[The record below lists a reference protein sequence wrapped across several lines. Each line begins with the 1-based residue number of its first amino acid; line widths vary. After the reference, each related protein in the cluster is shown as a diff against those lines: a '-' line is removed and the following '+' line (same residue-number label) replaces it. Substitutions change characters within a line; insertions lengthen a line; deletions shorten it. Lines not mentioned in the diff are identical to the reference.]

1 MKYTIQTNEQKRTAT
16 IRVYDGSNLIAKY
29 HTLPFGE
36 DDFVTVSHWS
46 ENDINNF
53 LRFENGS
60 YYLVK

>member
-16 IRVYDGSNLIAKY
+16 IRVYDGSKLIAKY
-29 HTLPFGE
+29 RTLPFGK
-36 DDFVTVSHWS
+36 DDFVTVSHWT
-46 ENDINNF
+46 EGDIKNF